1 MKYIVENWMTE
12 ETIKVF
18 DSEEERQE
26 WINDNCISFSDGCY
40 IDGTET
46 KISIY
51 ERRWNYWVKADLATT
66 GRKVIFNE
74 FYSFFTQR

>member
-18 DSEEERQE
+18 GSDEERQE

-40 IDGTET
+40 INDTET

-51 ERRWNYWVKADLATT
+51 ETR
-66 GRKVIFNE
+66 
-74 FYSFFTQR
+74 